1 MHTHC
6 TPAAA
11 PLTVTVTG
19 VHAPDRPSWDCLACS
34 RPWPCDPAREALK
47 TEMDMVGL
55 ATHMWERLEEAIRDL
70 SPTPAVEAFERF
82 IKWTG

>member
-1 MHTHC
+1 MHTHH
-6 TPAAA
+6 TSAVAAL
-11 PLTVTVTG
+11 PVTG
-19 VHAPDRPSWDCLACS
+19 VHAPDRPSWDCLACA

-55 ATHMWERLEEAIRDL
+55 ATHMWERLEEATRDL